1 MKVRVKLIS
10 MDGLSPKGFDDFGEA
25 NLNLSDSATVIDLL
39 NQIAIGHEETYMV
52 LVNGET
58 SPPSGRGQQK
68 LSDGDEVAIFPP
80 MQGGSNWTCQ

>member
-10 MDGLSPKGFDDFGEA
+10 MDGPLPKDFDTFGEA
-25 NLNLSDSATVIDLL
+25 EISFTDPTSVTDLL
-39 NQIAIGHEETYMV
+39 NRITLNHEETYMV

-58 SPPSGRGQQK
+58 SPPSGRDQQK

-80 MQGGSNWTCQ
+80 MQGG